1 MDRYSLASIA
11 REAMAEVSLQAEFRA
26 EAEVQGQQ
34 EKLQRR
40 IDAVRERIHR
50 LRDFA
55 AREGVPLEQVR
66 EYQDLQRALEGA
78 PTLRLTPSPPER
90 TAALAGRRAVAQ
102 EYGVGEGGTFDLGGR
117 EPARSWPADQ
127 GETSTSG
134 VASARDGDGDGVGG
148 QPDHRSPQCGGG
160 RYSDHFSSFQ
170 NLSLGDVLG
179 KPAKPARRAKVDKL
193 WGPEDK
199 QGRAEAARPRRDGGE
214 AQTVSLG
221 ELLSTSRRPD
231 LREKIRLA
239 QERMGIRPPVQGQ
252 QG

>member
-55 AREGVPLEQVR
+55 AREGVPLEQIR

-102 EYGVGEGGTFDLGGR
+102 EYG
-117 EPARSWPADQ
+117 
-127 GETSTSG
+127 
-134 VASARDGDGDGVGG
+134 DGDGVGG
-148 QPDHRSPQCGGG
+148 RPDHRSPQGGGG

-179 KPAKPARRAKVDKL
+179 KPAKPARRAKVDEL
-193 WGPEDK
+193 WGPEDG

>member
-134 VASARDGDGDGVGG
+134 VASARGGDGDGVGG
-148 QPDHRSPQCGGG
+148 RPDHRSPQGGGG

-179 KPAKPARRAKVDKL
+179 KPAKPARRAKVDEL
-193 WGPEDK
+193 WGPEDG